1 MSSSASRNLK
11 KLLSALKK
19 KSPAAVAL
27 SGGVDSSVVAK
38 AAILSS
44 PNSVA
49 VTIVDP
55 SVSRRQFESAVKIAG
70 EIGIRHII
78 VGRKLPEEVR
88 RNDGMRCYYCKASIV
103 KILKEVARE
112 EGIDVIADG
121 SNFDDLK
128 DSRAGM
134 RACREGGVYSPLLE
148 LGFGKKEVRQ
158 LAHKL
163 GLPNYTAPSE
173 ACLSSRVMGLG
184 IDDETLRRVDKAEE
198 FIRKLTR
205 IERVR
210 VRDYGKTARIE
221 VEREDISRLVQGNN
235 AGRINKRLNKLGYRY
250 VTVDLGG
257 YRVGGL

>member
-55 SVSRRQFESAVKIAG
+55 SVSKRQFESAVKIAG

-148 LGFGKKEVRQ
+148 LGFGKKEVRP

-163 GLPNYTAPSE
+163 GLPNYNAPSE
-173 ACLSSRVMGLG
+173 ACLSSRVMGWG

-221 VEREDISRLVQGNN
+221 VEREDISRLVRGNN